1 LEELMSERMQI
12 LEMIESGEISA
23 AEGARR
29 LEALAES
36 DQPASSPEAA
46 RIGLPV
52 WVRRVCQ
59 TVFWSAIALTAG
71 GALLIAFFYTGEAG
85 AGSAICGW
93 SLFVVGLP
101 ALLLGIWLPNATWFS
116 LRVRDHRSKRISL
129 ALPLPLGPIAWIVRL
144 ARPFVPQLQDMAVD
158 EVILAL
164 RKEVRTGHP
173 FVVDVDEGKN
183 GERVHVYIG

>member
-1 LEELMSERMQI
+1 MSEKMQI

-29 LEALAES
+29 LEALAE
-36 DQPASSPEAA
+36 PALPAHSPEAA
-46 RIGLPV
+46 RIALPV
-52 WVRRVCQ
+52 WVRRICQ
-59 TVFWSAIALTAG
+59 AVFWSGTALTAG
-71 GALLIAFFYTGEAG
+71 GALLVTLFYAG
-85 AGSAICGW
+85 KAGVGSAICGW
-93 SLFVVGLP
+93 PLFIVGLLG
-101 ALLLGIWLPNATWFS
+101 LLLGTWLPSATWFS
-116 LRVRDHRSKRISL
+116 LRVREEGSQRISL

-164 RKEVRTGHP
+164 REEVHRGHP
-173 FVVDVDEGKN
+173 FVVDVAEGKN